1 MTDIQTIDMS
11 IGVLIIAVAVLY
23 AAWYEYRKKNQQDA
37 KLLLATGLFSLSG
50 SAFMMLA
57 M

>member
-23 AAWYEYRKKNQQDA
+23 AAWYEYRKKINKTPSCYSQPA
-37 KLLLATGLFSLSG
+37 CSV
-50 SAFMMLA
+50 
-57 M
+57 

>member
-1 MTDIQTIDMS
+1 MS

-37 KLLLATGLFSLSG
+37 KLLLATGLLSLSG